1 MSEEDTNPDNVS
13 SNRCPDFNAWIDFL
27 SGATDL
33 DRIEKYHAH
42 LESCP
47 ACCHVVTGLADSEV
61 FRYSENL
68 NSTGR
73 ELLDESAILRLQQ
86 QIPSPGSLPASFL
99 HLIPP
104 RDSVEPRDPLRGMG
118 ETFGRFRLIRRIG
131 VGGFGTVYLAE
142 DDALE
147 RRVALKVP
155 QCGRDMS
162 FSDRLR
168 FVWEGRAA
176 ASLVHPN
183 VVSILEAGEIDAI
196 PYMTSEYCS
205 GPRFSE
211 LIARESFGFDSAAY
225 ILRCLALAV
234 QHAHSRGILHRDIKP
249 GNILLSV
256 DDENAVPVAGI
267 ACTPRLADFGMA
279 KAIQGPND
287 GWSADSTKTGLFR
300 GTPGYMA
307 PEQFTGEADTR
318 SDVFSL
324 GVVFY
329 EMIFGCR
336 LFAGVTPGERL
347 KQATSGEEIRVPRH
361 LDRPV
366 PPDLVTICLK
376 CLCLNAES
384 RYQSAAELAEDLERY
399 QCGEPIRARPVSLT
413 ERSFRWARRNP
424 YQVSLAAVLILIPIA
439 MVLGLL
445 VHNARLKVAMERAE
459 ESERQ
464 AREMLYA
471 ADIRQMFLAWEG
483 ADLQTFSQFHAKY
496 ENPDPG
502 VDLRGI
508 EWEFL
513 DRLAGFRA
521 GEREWRAHNESI
533 CCARFSPDGDVL
545 ATSSAD
551 GTIRIW
557 DVATSRLVRELTG
570 HHGDVNKL
578 QFIRDERT
586 LASAGDDGTVRFW
599 DTGTGT
605 LKRTIQTNNGRT
617 FELCVDAL
625 TGDLLSAGDGP
636 QICFWNVSDGTLQKT
651 LDGRTVRALAAH
663 PAAPLL
669 AVATGVDEI
678 PELLI
683 RDSRTLSMTH
693 RLDAEDVGAIGD
705 VCFSHDGG
713 RLAAATRV
721 GIARIYNVVNGEVLF
736 QVHDSLDALR
746 VVRFSPDDSSLAAGS
761 DDGTIRI
768 WDMTGK
774 LLKVLRGHTREICSL
789 HFSPDGRTL
798 VSGDTTGA
806 VRLWNWAQRS
816 QVACDVTVDS
826 LGNATSAIA
835 CYCQGNC
842 VLTSSRDGAFQI
854 LNPDGSR
861 QRLTGPTQ
869 DPEQV
874 CSLSVSKNEHRVAM
888 GMHSG
893 EVVVWKVAAGL
904 PETTLS
910 AHQGPVWC
918 SEFLDNGRLL
928 TAGEDGHGQLWDLSS
943 QSVPPPQHL
952 HEKPILALDIAPDR
966 RHVVTASVD
975 GTARLWTLPDLKFVR
990 EFNAHYDVVCD
1001 VEFSPDGHS
1010 IATCSHDRLVI
1021 LFDVAS
1027 GAVLSKF
1034 QGHTSRVMCLT
1045 FSSSGATIL
1054 SGDLRGVL
1062 RFWNVGT
1069 GEPLGGINTGFD
1081 SIRQILVS
1089 DRAESLS
1096 IVQGKSA
1103 EHSGTLIRWDLVNAI
1118 AGSKAQTQHHA
1129 PD

>member
-1 MSEEDTNPDNVS
+1 MSKEDIHPDIDS
-13 SNRCPDFNAWIDFL
+13 SNRCPEFDAWIDFL
-27 SGATDL
+27 SGATGL
-33 DRIEKYHAH
+33 ARIEKYHAH
-42 LESCP
+42 LETCP
-47 ACCHVVTGLADSEV
+47 ACCEVVTGLADSEF
-61 FRYSENL
+61 FRYSETL
-68 NSTGR
+68 NSAGH
-73 ELLDESAILRLQQ
+73 ELLDESAIRRLQQ
-86 QIPSPGSLPASFL
+86 QIPSPGSLPVSFL

-104 RDSVEPRDPLRGMG
+104 RDSAESRDPLEDMG

-147 RRVALKVP
+147 RCVALKIP

-162 FSDRLR
+162 LSERFR
-168 FVWEGRAA
+168 FVWEGRAT

-183 VVSILEAGEIDAI
+183 VVSILEAGEIDGI

-205 GPRFSE
+205 GPRFTD
-211 LIARESFGFDSAAY
+211 LIASDSFGFDSAAY
-225 ILRCLALAV
+225 ILRCLASAV

-256 DDENAVPVAGI
+256 DDENAVRVAGT
-267 ACTPRLADFGMA
+267 ACTPRLADFGIA
-279 KAIQGPND
+279 KAIQRPND
-287 GWSADSTKTGLFR
+287 GWSTDSTKTGLFR

-307 PEQFTGEADTR
+307 PEQFNGDADTR
-318 SDVFSL
+318 SDIFSL

-336 LFAGVTPGERL
+336 LFAGVSPGERL
-347 KQATSGEEIRVPRH
+347 KQATSGEEVRVPRH
-361 LDRPV
+361 TERSV

-376 CLCLNAES
+376 CLCLNPES
-384 RYQSAAELAEDLERY
+384 RYQSAAELADDLERY
-399 QCGEPIRARPVSLT
+399 QCGQPILARPAGPM
-413 ERSFRWARRNP
+413 ERFFLWAKRNP
-424 YQVSLAAVLILIPIA
+424 YPLSLAAVLVLLPIA
-439 MVLGLL
+439 IVVGLL
-445 VHNARLKVAMERAE
+445 VHNARLKVAIERAE
-459 ESERQ
+459 DSERQ

-471 ADIRQMFLAWEG
+471 ADIRQMFLAWEA
-483 ADLQTFSQFHAKY
+483 ADLQTFSQYHAKHD
-496 ENPDPG
+496 NSG
-502 VDLRGI
+502 IDLRGI
-508 EWEFL
+508 EWTFL
-513 DRLAGFRA
+513 DRLTSFKA
-521 GEREWRAHNESI
+521 GEKEWQAHNESI
-533 CCARFSPDGDVL
+533 CCVRFSPDGQFL
-545 ATSSAD
+545 ATSSTDA
-551 GTIRIW
+551 TIKIW
-557 DVATSRLVRELTG
+557 DVQASQLVQELTG
-570 HHGDVNKL
+570 HNGDVNKL
-578 QFIRDERT
+578 HFIQDGRT

-599 DTGTGT
+599 DTRTGT
-605 LKRTIQTNNGRT
+605 LQRTIQTNNGRT

-625 TGDLLSAGDGP
+625 TGNILSAGDGP
-636 QICFWNVSDGTLQKT
+636 HICFWDVSHGTLQRT
-651 LDGRTVRALAAH
+651 LDGKIVRALAAH
-663 PAAPLL
+663 PAAPLV
-669 AVATGVDEI
+669 AVATSVNEI
-678 PELLI
+678 PELRI
-683 RDSRTLSMTH
+683 WNSQTLLTTS
-693 RLDAEDVGAIGD
+693 RLDAEGVGAIGD
-705 VCFSHDGG
+705 VCFSNDGG
-713 RLAAATRV
+713 RLAAGTRV
-721 GIARIYNVVNGEVLF
+721 GIARIYNVVNGELLF
-736 QVHDSLDALR
+736 QVHDSPDALR
-746 VVRFSPDDSSLAAGS
+746 VVRFSPDDTSLAAGS
-761 DDGTIRI
+761 DDGTIRV

-774 LLKVLRGHTREICSL
+774 LLRVLRGHNREICSL
-789 HFSPDGRTL
+789 HFSPDGQSL
-798 VSGDTTGA
+798 VSGDSTGT
-806 VRLWNWAQRS
+806 VRFWNWDQRS
-816 QVACDVTVDS
+816 RVACDVTVDS
-826 LGNATSAIA
+826 LGNTTSTIA
-835 CYCQGNC
+835 CCCRDNRL
-842 VLTSSRDGAFQI
+842 LTSSRDGAFQI

-893 EVVVWKVAAGL
+893 EVVVWNVAAGL
-904 PETTLS
+904 PETTLN

-1010 IATCSHDRLVI
+1010 IATCSHDRSVI

-1118 AGSKAQTQHHA
+1118 AGSKDQTQHHA